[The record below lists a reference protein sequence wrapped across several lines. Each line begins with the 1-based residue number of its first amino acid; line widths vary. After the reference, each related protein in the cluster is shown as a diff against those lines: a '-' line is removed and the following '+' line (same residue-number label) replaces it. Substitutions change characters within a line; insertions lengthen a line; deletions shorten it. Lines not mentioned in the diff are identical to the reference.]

1 MQQEAKTYDPL
12 STIVEEI
19 NAMAEG
25 KYADGTKFE
34 CFVSRR

>member
-1 MQQEAKTYDPL
+1 MQEEGKTYDPL

-25 KYADGTKFE
+25 KHADGTKLE
-34 CFVSRR
+34 SFVSR